1 MSRLQNLNDLDDLD
15 RRLVLEARDA
25 SEHAYAP
32 YSGFAVGAAVWT
44 GSGHIF
50 RGSNLENAAYALSI
64 CAEMCALACA
74 NSAGD
79 FEVRSIAIVGHR
91 FSGPPDSSM
100 IVTPCGS
107 CRQIITEVA
116 QRSRFDIRIVS
127 CNGDLDKIMQATI
140 SELLPGAFGPHNLDQ
155 ADQWLKQRSTLIERV
170 RKLRRNT
177 DRSIS
182 GMGGV

>member
-1 MSRLQNLNDLDDLD
+1 MSRLQKLDDLDDLD

-50 RGSNLENAAYALSI
+50 RGSNLENAAYAPSI
-64 CAEMCALACA
+64 CAEVCAIACA
-74 NSAGD
+74 NSVGD
-79 FEVRSIAIVGHR
+79 FEVRAIAIVGHR
-91 FSGPPDSSM
+91 FSRPPDSSM

-107 CRQIITEVA
+107 CRQVIAEAA
-116 QRSRFDIRIVS
+116 QRSRFDIRIMS

-140 SELLPGAFGPHNLDQ
+140 SELLPAGFGPHNLDQ
-155 ADQWLKQRSTLIERV
+155 DDQWLNERSILIERV
-170 RKLRRNT
+170 RKLRRDT
-177 DRSIS
+177 DKSIP
-182 GMGGV
+182 GVGGV